1 MGAAMKTWRC
11 AICKEEGRAPD
22 DRTAER
28 AMVIHW
34 RVDHFNVRRDRD
46 ADHPADS

>member
-1 MGAAMKTWRC
+1 MATAMKTWRC
-11 AICKEEGRAPD
+11 AICKEEGQAPD

-28 AMVIHW
+28 AMVSHW
-34 RVDHFNVRRDRD
+34 RVHHFREVKH